1 MNAATLTEKLSE
13 QTYLDPGMISASL
26 EYWFTDHE
34 HVRSPF
40 PEFMRKPLATESASK
55 MLSWTNQLNDEAKK
69 ELSQEML
76 AEKFEE
82 LLFDT
87 ALGFAKT
94 EDEKITIRYPFMP
107 RVGDPINSVSE
118 DVVVGTGIIKSR
130 NIEKEGD
137 SVFLAVLVADNKSGE
152 ISSTRFELPE

>member
-1 MNAATLTEKLSE
+1 MNAATLSEKLAE
-13 QTYLDPGMISASL
+13 QSFLDPGMISASL
-26 EYWFTDHE
+26 EYWYTDHE

-40 PEFMRKPLATESASK
+40 PEFMRKPLATEAASK

-87 ALGFAKT
+87 ALGFAQS
-94 EDEKITIRYPFMP
+94 EDEKITIRYPFML
-107 RVGDPINSVSE
+107 RVGDPINSVSD
-118 DVVVGTGIIKSR
+118 DVVVGEGKIISR
-130 NIEKEGD
+130 SIQKESD
-137 SVFLAVLVADNKSGE
+137 SVFLEVIVESIGSGE
-152 ISSTRFELPE
+152 ISSSRFELPE